1 MYLLHVYTLYSSLSE
16 EKGAE
21 QKGSL
26 LQVVGPN
33 GLLHILGILFQLQE
47 EKDKVKKQAAVSRE
61 ARSETRRIQ
70 NVLSSMGED
79 LGDLLKFNQL
89 KVRMK

>member
-1 MYLLHVYTLYSSLSE
+1 M
-16 EKGAE
+16 
-21 QKGSL
+21 
-26 LQVVGPN
+26 
-33 GLLHILGILFQLQE
+33 
-47 EKDKVKKQAAVSRE
+47 KKQAAQSRE

-89 KVRMK
+89 KVWLVGNNYLCKLKH

>member
-1 MYLLHVYTLYSSLSE
+1 MPYGSGRFASVKGITTSLNCRVQE
-16 EKGAE
+16 AAEK
-21 QKGSL
+21 
-26 LQVVGPN
+26 
-33 GLLHILGILFQLQE
+33 
-47 EKDKVKKQAAVSRE
+47 KKKMSRD

-89 KVRMK
+89 QVTVKSNLSRL